1 MSRRRQGFTII
12 ELLMVMIV
20 IGLLAGIALLKYI
33 DLRHR
38 ARAVQV
44 AADLESVRL
53 AAYGAWYEHNTW
65 PNEAGPGQVPADLVP
80 YLPQSFSFDNPEY
93 TLDWENF
100 APPGGGPSGGMQIGV
115 VSPPRRRGCRRRWS
129 RPSATGCR
137 SSRRAAPSPSSSSAP
152 TARAELSAAPA

>member
-1 MSRRRQGFTII
+1 MSRRRGGFTII

-38 ARAVQV
+38 AHAAQL

-65 PNEAGPGQVPADLVP
+65 PSEAGPGQVPVDLAP
-80 YLPQSFSFDNPEY
+80 YLPTNFSFAKPEY

-100 APPGGGPSGGMQIGV
+100 VPPGGGPSGGMQLGV
-115 VSPPRRRGCRRRWS
+115 VVTSSDPRLQQTLEQMLANKMPFVVAGGTLTFIIVGPDGKS
-129 RPSATGCR
+129 
-137 SSRRAAPSPSSSSAP
+137 
-152 TARAELSAAPA
+152 

>member
-1 MSRRRQGFTII
+1 MSRRRYGFTII
-12 ELLMVMIV
+12 ELLAVMIV

-65 PNEAGPGQVPADLVP
+65 PNEAASGQVPADLVP
-80 YLPQSFSFDNPEY
+80 YLPQNFSFVNPEY

-100 APPGGGPSGGMQIGV
+100 APPGGGPSAGMQIGV
-115 VSPPRRRGCRRRWS
+115 MITASSPRLQAALEQTLGNKLPFVSVGGTLTFIIVGPDG
-129 RPSATGCR
+129 R
-137 SSRRAAPSPSSSSAP
+137 S
-152 TARAELSAAPA
+152 

>member
-1 MSRRRQGFTII
+1 MSRRRHGFTII
-12 ELLMVMIV
+12 ELMMVMIV
-20 IGLLAGIALLKYI
+20 MGLLAGMAILKYI

-53 AAYGAWYEHNTW
+53 AAYGAWYEHNIW
-65 PNEAGPGQVPADLVP
+65 PNEAGPGQVPVDLVP
-80 YLPQSFSFDNPEY
+80 YLPQNFSFVNPEY

-115 VSPPRRRGCRRRWS
+115 VVTAATPRLQTTLEQTLGNKMPFVS
-129 RPSATGCR
+129 LGGTLTFIIVGPDGKS
-137 SSRRAAPSPSSSSAP
+137 
-152 TARAELSAAPA
+152 

>member
-1 MSRRRQGFTII
+1 MSRRRHGFTII
-12 ELLMVMIV
+12 ELLAVMIV

-65 PNEAGPGQVPADLVP
+65 PNETGPGQVPADLVP
-80 YLPQSFSFDNPEY
+80 YLPQNFSFDNPEY
-93 TLDWENF
+93 KLDWENF
-100 APPGGGPSGGMQIGV
+100 APPGGGPSGGMQLGV
-115 VSPPRRRGCRRRWS
+115 VVTASTPRLQKTLEQTLGNKLPFVS
-129 RPSATGCR
+129 VGGTLTFIIVGPDGR
-137 SSRRAAPSPSSSSAP
+137 S
-152 TARAELSAAPA
+152 

>member
-1 MSRRRQGFTII
+1 MTRRRHGFTII
-12 ELLMVMIV
+12 ELMVVMIV
-20 IGLLAGIALLKYI
+20 MGLLASMATLKYI

-65 PNEAGPGQVPADLVP
+65 PNEVDPGQVPADLVP
-80 YLPQSFSFDNPEY
+80 YLPGGFSFVNPEY

-100 APPGGGPSGGMQIGV
+100 APPGGGPSAGMQIGV
-115 VSPPRRRGCRRRWS
+115 VVTASTPRLQTALAQMLGNKMAFV
-129 RPSATGCR
+129 SAGGTLTFIIVGPDGK
-137 SSRRAAPSPSSSSAP
+137 S
-152 TARAELSAAPA
+152 

>member
-1 MSRRRQGFTII
+1 MSRRRHGFTII
-12 ELLMVMIV
+12 ELMMVMIV
-20 IGLLAGIALLKYI
+20 MGLLAGMAILKYI

-65 PNEAGPGQVPADLVP
+65 PNEAGPGQVPFDLVP
-80 YLPQSFSFDNPEY
+80 YLPQNFSFVNPEY

-100 APPGGGPSGGMQIGV
+100 APPGGGPSDGMQIGV
-115 VSPPRRRGCRRRWS
+115 VVTASTPRLQTALQQILGNRMLFVSVGGTLTFIIVG
-129 RPSATGCR
+129 PDGR
-137 SSRRAAPSPSSSSAP
+137 S
-152 TARAELSAAPA
+152 